1 MSSTNPLRVT
11 HGARRGERGAALA
24 MTMIVMVLIG
34 VVSIGVLSVVTN
46 EARVAGSD
54 MRRMKTFYAASA
66 GLEKMTNDFSLE
78 FQRTSKPPQADLD
91 YIAAHPPTELVST
104 EGFTFIQTLA
114 RNTALL
120 AQMKAQNGGK
130 SPTTTIPNG
139 PFSGMFASVE
149 PFHLTSVATHAATKT
164 QVRLERDVNNY
175 LIPLF
180 QFGMFSDKDV
190 ELHPGPAFVFN
201 GRVHANGNIYVNGNV
216 KFLDKVTTANELVYD
231 VLRNGSE
238 RTGATV
244 SMQVGSINVTL
255 NKGSVNNGPN
265 LPGATVGGRGY
276 FPDAPDGTDNTTW
289 KTTSVA
295 AATTGVV
302 NKFGGQLLTRTT
314 GALPLLLPLQ
324 LDGSPTREIIKR
336 ALPTDS
342 QVLSESRYHNKAE
355 VRILLDDETVPAG
368 MTGGIPSGKG
378 VALSTWIPT
387 RLGSKVLHRF
397 NDAGSDIGSD
407 ITQKGTSTG
416 QDKTADSVRGA
427 NAVVNCGT
435 SPVVPAAACSNSS
448 TAAIPSGASLSGR
461 IHIEIVPAS
470 TTANPAPTP
479 IDVTQ
484 TVLSMGITEG
494 EPNAIVMLQ
503 RPLWAAFMQ
512 GDRDG
517 TGGNNYLTY
526 LFNNTAMGGDAEI
539 RCDSST
545 LPTINSTYGF
555 LTNIQDDAAP
565 GVRTITPTTCT
576 ANSVTGTVIPWNNVV
591 PINLYNV
598 REGYISGSLNSNTIW
613 TRGITSV
620 VEINMKNFARWVD
633 GVYDNN
639 LLAGTQAVST
649 NIDGTD
655 GGYILYISDRRGD
668 RVKTEKI
675 GTATYSMTNG
685 MVDNED
691 IYGQN
696 GSLDPGE
703 DVIDSGAD
711 GSGNKKGTLQKDT
724 AELPDPV
731 AMTGGGPV
739 TSLANRVTRAKAVTD
754 YQTAYFRRS
763 VRLVNGDTL
772 TTSMTGSDKLSQ
784 TKGISVATENMLY
797 VWGNYNTTGINNVPS
812 GGASLAADYNGPQ
825 VPTSLVC
832 DAIFPLSKTWFDAS
846 AAIYPDN
853 LNMRIPDLSLSGTS
867 VIASVLGAETS
878 VRAAVIA
885 GMNLSAKSGSPDAG
899 NGDDSRLS
907 GGVHNFP
914 RFLEGWV
921 EGGRRWNYLGSLVP
935 MYYSTQALGPWQYP
949 STRVIY
955 GAPIRNW
962 AFDSSFT
969 DPNRLPPGTPQFQ
982 FVQATGFRET
992 PCNTSTD
999 AIGCS

>member
-1 MSSTNPLRVT
+1 MSSLNPFGVIPRP
-11 HGARRGERGAALA
+11 RGERGAALA
-24 MTMIVMVLIG
+24 MTMLIMALVG
-34 VVSIGVLSVVTN
+34 VISIAALSVVTN

-54 MRRMKTFYAASA
+54 MKRMKTFYAAST

-78 FQRTSKPPQADLD
+78 FQRTSKPAQADLD
-91 YIAAHPPTELVST
+91 AIANDPPKELVNT
-104 EGFTFIQTLA
+104 EGFTFKQTLT
-114 RNTALL
+114 RNTTLL
-120 AQMKAQNGGK
+120 EQMKAANGGK

-149 PFHLTSVATHAATKT
+149 PFHLTSVATHAASKT

-175 LIPLF
+175 MVPLF
-180 QFGMFSDKDV
+180 QFGMFSDKDI

-231 VLRNGSE
+231 LLRNGSA

-255 NKGSVNNGPN
+255 NKGSVKDGPN
-265 LPGATVGGRGY
+265 LTGATSGGRGY
-276 FPDAPDGTDNTTW
+276 FPDSPDGTDNTSW
-289 KTTSVA
+289 KSTSLA
-295 AATTGVV
+295 AASSGVA

-314 GALPLLLPLQ
+314 GAVPLLLPLQ

-336 ALPTDS
+336 ALTSDS

-355 VRILLDDETVPAG
+355 VRILIDDEGVNAGVP
-368 MTGGIPSGKG
+368 GIPSGKG
-378 VALSTWIPT
+378 KDLSTWVPT
-387 RLGSKVLHRF
+387 RLGNKVLHRYS
-397 NDAGSDIGSD
+397 DAGVDIGTD
-407 ITQKGTSTG
+407 IKQRGTVTPG
-416 QDKTADSVRGA
+416 QDRTADAVRGVA
-427 NAVVNCGT
+427 AVAST
-435 SPVVPAAACSNSS
+435 SS
-448 TAAIPSGASLSGR
+448 TAAIPAGAPLSGR
-461 IHIEIVPAS
+461 IYIEIVPPS
-470 TTANPAPTP
+470 TTANPSPTP

-484 TVLSMGITEG
+484 TILSMGITEG

-526 LFNNTAMGGDAEI
+526 LFNNTAMGADGEI

-545 LPTINSTYGF
+545 LPTVNGTYGF
-555 LTNIQDDAAP
+555 LTNVQDDTAP
-565 GVRTITPTTCT
+565 GFRTTTPTTCT
-576 ANSVTGTVIPWNNVV
+576 SNAVGGSISWNSIV

-598 REGYISGSLNSNTIW
+598 REGYIKGSLNANTIY

-633 GVYDNN
+633 GVYDGN
-639 LLAGTQAVST
+639 LLAGTQALST
-649 NIDGTD
+649 NINGAD
-655 GGYILYISDRRGD
+655 GYILYVSDRRGD

-675 GTATYSMTNG
+675 GSATYSMTNG
-685 MVDNED
+685 LVDNED
-691 IYGQN
+691 IYGPN
-696 GSLDPGE
+696 NSLDPGE

-711 GSGNKKGTLQKDT
+711 GSGDKKKSLQKDQS
-724 AELPDPV
+724 ELPDPTP
-731 AMTGGGPV
+731 MPSGTPV
-739 TSLANRVTRAKAVTD
+739 TSLSGRVQRANTVANYTITG
-754 YQTAYFRRS
+754 FRRA
-763 VRLVNGDTL
+763 VRIVNGDTL
-772 TTSMTGSDKLSQ
+772 TTSMTGTDKLSE
-784 TKGISVATENMLY
+784 TKGITVATENMLY
-797 VWGNYNTTGINNVPS
+797 VWGSYNTTGISNVPA
-812 GGASLAADYNGPQ
+812 GGASLADDYNGPQ
-825 VPTSLVC
+825 VPASLVC

-846 AAIYPDN
+846 PAIYPDD
-853 LNMRIPDLSLSGTS
+853 LDKRIPDLKLTGSTVVAAGITT
-867 VIASVLGAETS
+867 ETS
-878 VRAAVIA
+878 VRAAVVA
-885 GMNLSAKSGSPDAG
+885 GTNMSALDGTPDAG
-899 NGDDSRLS
+899 NGNDSRLS

-921 EGGRRWNYLGSLVP
+921 EADRRWNYLGSLVP

-982 FVQATGFRET
+982 FVQPTGFRET
-992 PCNTSTD
+992 PCNTSSYST
-999 AIGCS
+999 GCS

>member
-1 MSSTNPLRVT
+1 MSSLNPLNVT
-11 HGARRGERGAALA
+11 PGTRLAARRGERGAALA
-24 MTMIVMVLIG
+24 MTMIIMALVT
-34 VVSIGVLSVVTN
+34 VVSIAALSVVTN

-78 FQRTSKPPQADLD
+78 FQRTSKPPQTDLD
-91 YIAAHPPTELVST
+91 AIAADPPKELVTT
-104 EGFTFIQTLA
+104 EGFTFKQTLK
-114 RNTALL
+114 RDTALL
-120 AQMKAQNGGK
+120 AQMKADNGGK

-149 PFHLTSVATHAATKT
+149 PFHLTSVATHAASKT

-175 LIPLF
+175 MVPLF
-180 QFGMFSDKDV
+180 QFGMFSDKDI

-231 VLRNGSE
+231 LLRNGSV

-244 SMQVGSINVTL
+244 SMQVGSVNVKLT
-255 NKGSVNNGPN
+255 KGSVKDGPN
-265 LPGATVGGRGY
+265 FPSATSGARGY

-289 KTTSVA
+289 KSTSLA
-295 AATTGVV
+295 APSTGVD

-314 GALPLLLPLQ
+314 GAVPLLLPLQ

-336 ALPTDS
+336 SLTTDS
-342 QVLSESRYHNKAE
+342 DVLSESRYQNKAE
-355 VRILLDDETVPAG
+355 VRILLDDEGVNAG
-368 MTGGIPSGKG
+368 MPGIPSGRG
-378 VALSTWIPT
+378 VNLSTWVPT
-387 RLGSKVLHRF
+387 RLGNKVLHRF
-397 NDAGSDIGSD
+397 SDAGADIGTN
-407 ITQKGTSTG
+407 ITQRGTVTPS
-416 QDKTADSVRGA
+416 QDRTADAVRGVA
-427 NAVVNCGT
+427 AVAST
-435 SPVVPAAACSNSS
+435 AS
-448 TAAIPSGASLSGR
+448 TAAIPAGAPLSGR
-461 IHIEIVPAS
+461 IYIEIVPAS
-470 TTANPAPTP
+470 TTANPSPTP

-526 LFNNTAMGGDAEI
+526 LFNNTAMGADAEI
-539 RCDSST
+539 KCNSST
-545 LPTINSTYGF
+545 LPTVNATYGF
-555 LTNIQDDAAP
+555 LTNVQDDDAP
-565 GVRTITPTTCT
+565 GFRTTAPTPCT
-576 ANSVTGTVIPWNNVV
+576 SNAVGGAISWNSIV

-598 REGYISGSLNSNTIW
+598 REGYIKGSLNSNTIY

-633 GVYDNN
+633 GVYDSS
-639 LLAGTQAVST
+639 LLAGTQALST
-649 NIDGTD
+649 NINGAD
-655 GGYILYISDRRGD
+655 GYILYVSDRRGD

-675 GTATYSMTNG
+675 GSASYSMTNG
-685 MVDNED
+685 LVDNED
-691 IYGQN
+691 IYGPN
-696 GSLDPGE
+696 NSLDPGE
-703 DVIDSGAD
+703 DVIDWGAD
-711 GSGNKKGTLQKDT
+711 SSGDKKKTLQKDVN
-724 AELPDPV
+724 ELPDPTPMPSGTPATTLSDRV
-731 AMTGGGPV
+731 KR
-739 TSLANRVTRAKAVTD
+739 ANAVTG
-754 YQTAYFRRS
+754 YNITGFRRA
-763 VRLVNGDTL
+763 VRVVNGDTL
-772 TTSMTGSDKLSQ
+772 TTSMTGTDRLSE
-784 TKGISVATENMLY
+784 TKGITVATENMLY
-797 VWGNYNTTGINNVPS
+797 VWGSYNTTGISNVPA
-812 GGASLAADYNGPQ
+812 GGAALADDYTGPQ
-825 VPTSLVC
+825 VPASLVC

-846 AAIYPDN
+846 AAIYPDD
-853 LNMRIPDLSLSGTS
+853 LDKRIPDLKLTGTTVVASGMT
-867 VIASVLGAETS
+867 LETS

-885 GMNLSAKSGSPDAG
+885 GMNMSALDGTPDAG
-899 NGDDSRLS
+899 NGNDSRLS

-921 EGGRRWNYLGSLVP
+921 EGDRRWNYLGSLVP

-982 FVQATGFRET
+982 FVQPTGFRET
-992 PCNTSTD
+992 PCNTASYST
-999 AIGCS
+999 GCS